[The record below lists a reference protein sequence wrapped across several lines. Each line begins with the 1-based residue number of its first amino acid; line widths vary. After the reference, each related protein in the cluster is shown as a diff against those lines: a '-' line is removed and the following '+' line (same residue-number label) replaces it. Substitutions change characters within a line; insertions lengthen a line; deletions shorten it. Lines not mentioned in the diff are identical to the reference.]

1 MPDASTGSS
10 RTFGAAGT
18 DTAPYSEEL
27 FVRLRALRKRLA
39 DEAHVPPYVV
49 FSDKTLRGMCTLLP
63 SNEEEF
69 LQVSGVGE
77 RKLERYGSSFLAEIA
92 AFRAGE

>member
-1 MPDASTGSS
+1 M
-10 RTFGAAGT
+10 
-18 DTAPYSEEL
+18 
-27 FVRLRALRKRLA
+27 
-39 DEAHVPPYVV
+39 

-63 SNEEEF
+63 SNEEGF
-69 LQVSGVGE
+69 LQVNGVGE